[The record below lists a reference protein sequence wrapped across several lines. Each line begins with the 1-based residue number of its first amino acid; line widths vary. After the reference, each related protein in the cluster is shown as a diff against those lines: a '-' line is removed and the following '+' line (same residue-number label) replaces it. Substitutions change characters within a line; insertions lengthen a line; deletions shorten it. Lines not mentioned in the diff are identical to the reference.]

1 MTKPR
6 IIKVRDLDLPELE
19 VYARLTETQLRS
31 RIDPEKGV
39 FIAETAKVVELALT
53 AGYQP
58 LSLLMDRRK
67 LEGQGGRI
75 LEKCGDIPVYV
86 GERELLSRLTGY
98 TLTRGILCAMRR
110 PKPRTP
116 EEICA
121 GASRIVVLE
130 DIVDS
135 TNVGALFRSA
145 AALGMDAMLLS
156 PSCCDPLCR
165 RAVRVSMGT
174 VLLLPWARLGEKHE
188 DWPEGGLA
196 RLRSMGF
203 RIAALAL
210 REDAAALGDPRLEK
224 TEKLALLLGTEGDG
238 LRQETIDLC
247 DAAIRIP
254 MKRGVDSLN
263 VAAAGAVAFW
273 QLRKKEEM
281 P

>member
-1 MTKPR
+1 MIVPR
-6 IIKVRDLDLPELE
+6 IIEVRDLDIPELE

-31 RIDPEKGV
+31 RVDPEKGI
-39 FIAETAKVVELALT
+39 FIAETAKVVTLALE

-58 LSLLMDRRK
+58 VSLLMDRRR
-67 LEGQGGRI
+67 LEGQGRAI
-75 LEKCGDIPVYV
+75 LERCGDVPVYT
-86 GERELLSRLTGY
+86 GERDLLSRLTGY

-110 PKPRTP
+110 PQPRSA
-116 EEICA
+116 EEICS
-121 GASRIVVLE
+121 GAARIAVLE
-130 DIVDS
+130 DVTDS

-174 VLLLPWARLGEKHE
+174 VLLLPWARLGDRGE
-188 DWPEGGLA
+188 DWPGGGIA
-196 RLRSMGF
+196 RLHDMGF
-203 RIAALAL
+203 RVAALAL
-210 REDAAALGDPRLEK
+210 REDAAVLGDPGLEK

-247 DAAIRIP
+247 DAAVRIP
-254 MKRGVDSLN
+254 MSRGVDSLN

-273 QLRKKEEM
+273 QLGNKEGIQ
-281 P
+281 

>member
-1 MTKPR
+1 MTDPR
-6 IIKVRDLDLPELE
+6 VIEVRALDLPELE

-31 RIDPEKGV
+31 RVDPEKGV
-39 FIAETAKVVELALT
+39 FIAETAKVVDLALE
-53 AGYQP
+53 AGYEP

-67 LEGQGGRI
+67 LEGHGKTI
-75 LEKCGDIPVYV
+75 LDKCGDIPVYA
-86 GERELLSRLTGY
+86 GDRELLSRLTGY

-110 PKPRTP
+110 PRPRP
-116 EEICA
+116 AEEICA
-121 GASRIVVLE
+121 GASRIAVLE

-145 AALGMDAMLLS
+145 AALGIDAMLLS

-165 RAVRVSMGT
+165 RAVRVSMGA
-174 VLLLPWARLGEKHE
+174 VLLLPWARLGEQPGE
-188 DWPEGGLA
+188 WPAGGIA
-196 RLRSMGF
+196 RLKAMGF

-210 REDAAALGDPRLEK
+210 REDASVLGDPRLEQA
-224 TEKLALLLGTEGDG
+224 EKLALLLGTEGDG

-247 DAAIRIP
+247 DDAVRIP

-273 QLRKKEEM
+273 QLRKKEET
-281 P
+281 

>member
-1 MTKPR
+1 MPR
-6 IIKVRDLDLPELE
+6 IIEVRDLALPELE

-31 RIDPEKGV
+31 RVEPEKGV
-39 FIAETAKVVELALT
+39 FIAETAKVVTLALE

-67 LEGQGGRI
+67 LEGQGSAI

-98 TLTRGILCAMRR
+98 TLTRGILCALRR
-110 PKPRTP
+110 PQPAVP
-116 EEICA
+116 EVICA
-121 GASRIVVLE
+121 KARRIAVLE
-130 DIVDS
+130 DVTDS

-165 RAVRVSMGT
+165 RAVRVSMGS
-174 VLLLPWARLGEKHE
+174 VLLLPWARLGEEAE
-188 DWPEGGLA
+188 DWPGGGIA
-196 RLRSMGF
+196 RLRAMDF

-210 REDAAALGDPRLEK
+210 REDAAVLGDPRLEK
-224 TEKLALLLGTEGDG
+224 AEKLALLLGTEGDG

-247 DAAIRIP
+247 DDAVRIP
-254 MKRGVDSLN
+254 MCRGVDSLN

-273 QLRKKEEM
+273 QLGNKEVT
-281 P
+281 

>member
-1 MTKPR
+1 VNGPR
-6 IIKVRDLDLPELE
+6 IIEVRDLDIPELE

-31 RIDPEKGV
+31 RVDPEKGI
-39 FIAETAKVVELALT
+39 FIAETAKVVTLALE

-58 LSLLMDRRK
+58 VSLLMDRRR
-67 LEGQGGRI
+67 LEGQGKAI
-75 LEKCGDIPVYV
+75 LERCGDVPVYT

-110 PKPRTP
+110 PQPRTA
-116 EEICA
+116 EEICS
-121 GASRIVVLE
+121 GAARIAVLE
-130 DIVDS
+130 DVTDS

-174 VLLLPWARLGEKHE
+174 VLLLPWARLGDRGE
-188 DWPEGGLA
+188 DWPGGGIA
-196 RLRSMGF
+196 RLHDMGF
-203 RIAALAL
+203 RAAALAL
-210 REDAAALGDPRLEK
+210 REDAAVLGDPALEK

-247 DAAIRIP
+247 DAAVRIP
-254 MKRGVDSLN
+254 MSRGVDSLN

-273 QLRKKEEM
+273 QLGNKEVIQ
-281 P
+281 

>member
-1 MTKPR
+1 MPR
-6 IIKVRDLDLPELE
+6 IIEVRDLALPELE

-31 RIDPEKGV
+31 RVDPEKGV
-39 FIAETAKVVELALT
+39 FIAETAKVVELALET
-53 AGYQP
+53 GYQP

-67 LEGQGGRI
+67 LEGQGRAI
-75 LEKCGDIPVYV
+75 LEKCGDIPVYI
-86 GERELLSRLTGY
+86 GERELLSSLTGY

-110 PKPRTP
+110 PNPRSP

-121 GASRIVVLE
+121 DASRIAVLE

-145 AALGMDAMLLS
+145 AALGMDAILLS

-174 VLLLPWARLGEKHE
+174 VLLLPWARLADRNE
-188 DWPEGGLA
+188 DWPETGIA
-196 RLRSMGF
+196 RLRDMGF
-203 RIAALAL
+203 QIAALAL
-210 REDAAALGDPRLEK
+210 REDAAVLGDPRLEK
-224 TEKLALLLGTEGDG
+224 ADKLALLLGTEGNG
-238 LRQETIDLC
+238 LRQETIGLC
-247 DAAIRIP
+247 DAVVRIP

-273 QLRKKEEM
+273 QLRKKEGT

>member
-1 MTKPR
+1 MPR
-6 IIKVRDLDLPELE
+6 IIEVRDLDIPELE

-31 RIDPEKGV
+31 RVDPEKGI
-39 FIAETAKVVELALT
+39 FIAETAKVVTLALE

-58 LSLLMDRRK
+58 VSLLMDRRR
-67 LEGQGGRI
+67 LEGQGRAI
-75 LEKCGDIPVYV
+75 LEKCGQVPVYI

-110 PKPRTP
+110 PRPRTA
-116 EEICA
+116 EEVCS
-121 GASRIVVLE
+121 GAARIAVLE
-130 DIVDS
+130 DVTDS

-145 AALGMDAMLLS
+145 AALGMDALLLS

-174 VLLLPWARLGEKHE
+174 VLLLPWARLGDQGE
-188 DWPEGGLA
+188 DWPVGGIA
-196 RLRSMGF
+196 RLHDMGF

-210 REDAAALGDPRLEK
+210 REDATVLGDPDLEK

-247 DAAIRIP
+247 DDAVRIP
-254 MKRGVDSLN
+254 MSRGVDSLN

-273 QLRKKEEM
+273 QLGNKEVIQ
-281 P
+281 